1 MEGQWTENFMV
12 LALKAKLKTL
22 PTSPGVYLMKEPRG
36 GIIYV
41 GKANNLKRRV
51 SSYFQSSK
59 LRSSKVAKLVKHLTD
74 FDYLITDTEFEAFM
88 LECQLIKQLKPLY
101 NKKMKNPLVYTYLV
115 IQRDGDYPSIAM
127 ANSRTPKHNQ
137 HYWGPFT
144 SRGTVERALQAIQEC
159 YKIGCTKP
167 TAKAS
172 TCLNHSLGLCIGMC
186 LGGTPGKQYQ
196 QIINQVIDLLNGTDL
211 SILKDLEQGM
221 LEAANSFDFEAAAK
235 YRDYLKAVNCLI
247 NQTKVLTFSEDNK
260 NLVIIEPINKGTF
273 KLFLVKRNQ
282 IVFSEKYTLGGL
294 AAQQLGAGIK
304 TNMATYFET
313 KELNSA
319 GQINNDE
326 LDEVQII
333 YHYLQGSNCKYV
345 TIPEGW
351 LENEDPLLL
360 DEAIGKFIIDVIEP
374 ST

>member
-1 MEGQWTENFMV
+1 MV